1 MDISSSSVFPMRST
15 SVSMRCTSAATALR
29 SLLVA
34 EAASSV
40 PPAELLTSPLTVFA
54 ERRNPPAVPPGG
66 SGRPRVC
73 TSRSSCTRSV
83 SVAFSGARRGV
94 EGAASATIASIG
106 KGGASDR
113 KTQNLRAGRNSAGR
127 HTSPIARG
135 QKRATLKLYSGKPRE
150 GRRTGAAYHWH
161 DGISESTAHALAG
174 LGKFFNPPSTARLDV
189 LRGLVHTAKGSMMAL
204 PVLCSISFTFSPA
217 ARARVPGR

>member
-40 PPAELLTSPLTVFA
+40 PPAELLTSPLTVFV

-83 SVAFSGARRGV
+83 SVAFRGARRGV

-127 HTSPIARG
+127 PVGA
-135 QKRATLKLYSGKPRE
+135 QQRATLKLYSGKPRE

-217 ARARVPGR
+217 GRARAF